1 MSHLPSA
8 STARQSNPV
17 KAVAAVTGPSPRTQS
32 RGRAPGGDEKVT
44 GRNGDGNGCDG
55 GSPQDFSYNGIG
67 AGIEEPLGGI
77 FTMTGNVNNNQAWT
91 DDLLN
96 VISAAVIPTVQ
107 CSTESAQHCILKKRE
122 TPAIARDCGDMDL
135 NQCTMA
141 NFVQATIEDDSDF
154 DCGTF
159 LGVIGGAATAADVA
173 PPVAGALALVQVFC
187 DAFGGDS

>member
-1 MSHLPSA
+1 M
-8 STARQSNPV
+8 
-17 KAVAAVTGPSPRTQS
+17 
-32 RGRAPGGDEKVT
+32 T

-141 NFVQATIEDDSDF
+141 NFVQATMLIIATCSLF
-154 DCGTF
+154 CLTRSLLTLSTLGTM
-159 LGVIGGAATAADVA
+159 INPT
-173 PPVAGALALVQVFC
+173 
-187 DAFGGDS
+187 